1 MTRTL
6 TAALALASL
15 CVASVLV
22 GGASTAASAAT
33 SRVSFEAQFARE
45 LVARGVALET
55 RSSQAGCMDRL
66 LSRKLAKGRAPSAR
80 QVDRTCDVE
89 APYSISVT
97 GKAGPRKLAGALLRR
112 DPALRAS
119 VRNGD
124 HLAVAA
130 RRIGRTWTVAVAV
143 AEEAAGPVPAPA
155 PVAEAPD
162 GVRAEIVAETN
173 AARAG
178 AADLPALS
186 PNVCLMANA
195 QRYAEFMAA
204 RDMDLVHQ
212 DLGKVRAECDGTG
225 WVGENILYNYDGSA
239 TYALGQWM
247 NSPGHRANILK
258 QEYRLVGVGQARSA
272 SGRYYAV
279 QVFASGVA

>member
-15 CVASVLV
+15 CAAAVLG
-22 GGASTAASAAT
+22 GGASATASAAT

-55 RSSQAGCMDRL
+55 RSAQAGCMDRL
-66 LSRKLAKGRAPSAR
+66 LSRKLAKGRVPSAR

-89 APYSISVT
+89 APYSTAVT
-97 GKAGPRKLAGALLRR
+97 GKAGPRKLATALLRR

-119 VRNGD
+119 VRDGD

-130 RRIGRTWTVAVAV
+130 RRTGRTWTVAVAV
-143 AEEAAGPVPAPA
+143 AEEATGPAPAPA
-155 PVAEAPD
+155 PVAEAPT
-162 GVRAEIVAETN
+162 GVRGEIVAQTN
-173 AARAG
+173 AARARTAG
-178 AADLPALS
+178 LPALS
-186 PNVCLMANA
+186 ANGCLMVNA
-195 QRYAEFMAA
+195 QRYAELMAA
-204 RDMDLVHQ
+204 REMDLVHQ
-212 DLGKVRAECDGTG
+212 DLAKVRAECNGTG
-225 WVGENILYNYDGSA
+225 WVGENILYNYTGSA
-239 TYALGQWM
+239 AYALGQWM

-258 QEYRLVGVGQARSA
+258 QEYRLIGVGHARSA
-272 SGRYYAV
+272 SGRFYAV